1 MSTSNLRVKMQQNF
15 LPPKQYLDNQPIT
28 DEIASVVSNSRKSIE
43 NILDG
48 KDERILVVVGPCSI
62 HDEAACLEYAK
73 RLKKLSDE
81 VNNTLLLV
89 MRVYFEKPR
98 TTVGWKGLIN
108 DPNLDGTY
116 DIENGLKR
124 ARNFFLEV
132 NKLGLGCGTEFLD
145 PISPQY
151 YADLVSWGAI
161 GARTTESQTHRQM
174 ASGLS
179 MPIGFKNSTAG
190 DCQIAADAIVSCG
203 SEHSFLGIDNDGKA
217 SIIHTTGNKYCH
229 IILRV
234 GKVPNYEESYVKE
247 AKELLTNNSLPAN
260 IIVDCSHGNSNKD
273 HKRQPIVFESVIN
286 QRNKGN
292 KNIVGIMLESHIN
305 EGNQK
310 LNNPA
315 DLDYGVSITDACID
329 WNTTE
334 KILLEANKKLSK

>member
-1 MSTSNLRVKMQQNF
+1 MSTSNLRVKMQKNL
-15 LPPKQYLDNQPIT
+15 LPPKQYLNNQPISG
-28 DEIASVVSNSRKSIE
+28 EIASVVSNSRKNIE

-48 KDERILVVVGPCSI
+48 KDERVLVIVGPCSI
-62 HDEAACLEYAK
+62 HDEVACLDYAK
-73 RLKKLSDE
+73 KLKKLSDE
-81 VNNTLLLV
+81 VSKNLLLV

-132 NKLGLGCGTEFLD
+132 NSLGLGCGTEFLD

-203 SEHSFLGIDNDGKA
+203 SEHSFLGIDDEGIA
-217 SIIHTTGNKYCH
+217 SIIHTTGNKYGH
-229 IILRV
+229 IILRG
-234 GKVPNYEESYVKE
+234 GKVPNYEANHVKE
-247 AKELLTNNSLPAN
+247 ATELLTNNSLPPN
-260 IIVDCSHGNSNKD
+260 IVIDCSHGNSNKD
-273 HKRQPIVFESVIN
+273 HKRQPVVFENIIN
-286 QRNKGN
+286 QRINGN

-334 KILLEANKKLSK
+334 KILLDANEKLSK

>member
-1 MSTSNLRVKMQQNF
+1 MSTSNLRVKMQQNL
-15 LPPKQYLDNQPIT
+15 LPPKQYLNKQPIT

-62 HDEAACLEYAK
+62 HDEVACLEYAK
-73 RLKKLSDE
+73 KLKKLSDE

-203 SEHSFLGIDNDGKA
+203 SEHSFLGIDDGGKA
-217 SIIHTTGNKYCH
+217 SIIHTTGNKYGH
-229 IILRV
+229 IILRG
-234 GKVPNYEESYVKE
+234 GKVPNYEESHVKE

-286 QRNKGN
+286 QRINGN

-315 DLDYGVSITDACID
+315 DLEYGVSITDACID